1 MPSNRSQAVVLL
13 IEDHAKTCEAYAG
26 YLRWAGFT
34 VVPTRTA
41 VDAVRCFDENPPD
54 VVMLDMSFREG
65 EGEREL
71 LEQITA
77 RSLATHVPVLLMT
90 SRDLGA
96 KPRGTRVVLRK
107 PVAPE
112 ALLAAVQRF
121 SRGRSRRPRPRA
133 VEES

>member
-1 MPSNRSQAVVLL
+1 MSSNRSRAVVLL
-13 IEDHAKTCEAYAG
+13 IEDHAKTCEAYTG

-34 VVPTRTA
+34 VVPTCTS

-54 VVMLDMSFREG
+54 VVMLDMSSREG
-65 EGEREL
+65 DREL

-77 RSLATHVPVLLMT
+77 RSLATRVPVLLMT

-121 SRGRSRRPRPRA
+121 SRGRQRPRPA
-133 VEES
+133 DVP

>member
-26 YLRWAGFT
+26 YLRWAGFI
-34 VVPTRTA
+34 VPTCNA
-41 VDAVRCFDENPPD
+41 VDAVKCFDENPPD
-54 VVMLDMSFREG
+54 VVMLDMSSHED
-65 EGEREL
+65 ERDL

-77 RSLATHVPVLLMT
+77 RSRATRVPVLLMT
-90 SRDLGA
+90 SRDLGG

-121 SRGRSRRPRPRA
+121 SKGQRRRPPT
-133 VEES
+133 VKL